1 MKEHTTMAN
10 AATDQIGHAADKVAD
25 TLTGARTDTSGLM
38 SAVIAYMGDAGSPGR
53 RELYDRARKAGLEA
67 QVTQW
72 ENHPT
77 NTPADESVVTRLI
90 PAPVIERFSAETGLS
105 RNATIKGLSDLLPH
119 LSRLDG

>member
-1 MKEHTTMAN
+1 MAK
-10 AATDQIGHAADKVAD
+10 AATDQIGQTADKVAD
-25 TLTGARTDTSGLM
+25 VLTGARTDTSGLM

-53 RELYDRARKAGLEA
+53 RDLHDRARRAGLEA

-77 NTPADESVVTRLI
+77 NTPVGEDVVTRLF
-90 PAPVIERFSAETGLS
+90 PAPVIDRFSAETGLS
-105 RNATIKGLSDLLPH
+105 HNATIKGLSDLLPH